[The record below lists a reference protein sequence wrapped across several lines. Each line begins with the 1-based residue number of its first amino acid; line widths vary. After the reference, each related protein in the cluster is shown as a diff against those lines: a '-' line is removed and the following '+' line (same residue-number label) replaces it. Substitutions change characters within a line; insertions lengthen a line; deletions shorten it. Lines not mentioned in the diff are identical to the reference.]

1 MFYAISKRR
10 RDINAAEARGWEEGR
25 LLGIEEGRKEGWEEG
40 REEGCKE
47 GWEEGRL
54 LGIAEGGREAWDDML
69 DAIADRLNDDPNV
82 DPRTVIAELRAQLQ
96 NGELE

>member
-25 LLGIEEGRKEGWEEG
+25 LLGLEEG
-40 REEGCKE
+40 REEA
-47 GWEEGRL
+47 RRQVL
-54 LGIAEGGREAWDDML
+54 REAWDDML

>member
-10 RDINAAEARGWEEGR
+10 RDINAAEDR
-25 LLGIEEGRKEGWEEG
+25 G
-40 REEGCKE
+40 REK

-54 LGIAEGGREAWDDML
+54 LGIAEVRREAWDDML

-96 NGELE
+96 NAKPE